1 MKIYIFKNGKLC
13 PFCGLKKNRQVSTSF
28 PICFSE
34 KIVSKRASKN
44 KNYVLQQLYSQLKVF
59 ALHLHRTGNHL
70 LKVFLYFNLSVF
82 PIRFVFF
89 FSTFSWP
96 NRKRVWHLKSMQ
108 ENAAAKGRRCGEN
121 SRGKE
126 E

>member
-34 KIVSKRASKN
+34 KSVSKRASKN

-82 PIRFVFF
+82 SHSFLFF
-89 FSTFSWP
+89 FYIFVAKPQTCLAFKIDARKCS
-96 NRKRVWHLKSMQ
+96 RKRAEV
-108 ENAAAKGRRCGEN
+108 
-121 SRGKE
+121 RGKLQG
-126 E
+126 